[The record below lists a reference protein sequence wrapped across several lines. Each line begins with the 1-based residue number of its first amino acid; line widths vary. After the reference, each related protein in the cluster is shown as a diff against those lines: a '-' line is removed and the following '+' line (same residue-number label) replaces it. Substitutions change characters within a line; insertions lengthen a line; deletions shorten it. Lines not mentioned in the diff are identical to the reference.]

1 MTEEKSQSD
10 LTSNN
15 MVHSQKDKVAIISE
29 IQKALDDMVFGSVEL
44 YVQNRKVTQITVR
57 HIKKTNVETKEPE
70 GFNVKD
76 EVNVKIGIDKQ

>member
-1 MTEEKSQSD
+1 
-10 LTSNN
+10 

-57 HIKKTNVETKEPE
+57 HIKKTNVEMEKIPQT
-70 GFNVKD
+70 D
-76 EVNVKIGIDKQ
+76 SQSEVNLKIGLDK